1 MELAE
6 LKLLVHTACKNVIA
20 ERLSMAQTAMT
31 DAQSS
36 ANQEEKS
43 SAGDKYETGRAMAQ
57 QERDK
62 AATQV
67 AEAIKMKE
75 AFSRMNPTKNSTT
88 IEFGSLVQTNQGY
101 FYVGIA
107 AGKLAVKGSA
117 CLAIS
122 PASPIGKLMMGKRS
136 GEAVAFN
143 KQTFEIQTVC

>member
-1 MELAE
+1 MELGQ
-6 LKLLVHTACKNVIA
+6 LKLLVYAACKNVID
-20 ERLSMAQTAMT
+20 ERLSMAQMAMS
-31 DAQSS
+31 DAQAS

-67 AEAIKMKE
+67 AEATKMKE
-75 AFSRMNPTKNSTT
+75 AFSRMDPNKNSTT

-101 FYVGIA
+101 FYMGIA
-107 AGKLAVKGSA
+107 VGKLAVKGIE

-122 PASPIGKLMMGKRS
+122 QVSPIGKLMMGKQPGGS
-136 GEAVAFN
+136 VTFN

>member
-1 MELAE
+1 MELSQ
-6 LKLLVHTACKNVIA
+6 LKQLVHAACKKVID

-31 DAQSS
+31 DAQTS

-67 AEAIKMKE
+67 AEAMKMKE
-75 AFSRMNPTKNSTT
+75 AFSRMDPHKNSLT

-101 FYVGIA
+101 FYMGIA
-107 AGKLAVKGSA
+107 AGKLAVKGIE

-122 PASPIGKLMMGKRS
+122 QVSPIGKLMMGKQPGGS
-136 GEAVAFN
+136 VTFN